1 MDRVT
6 AVAVVCFSHGGIWIS
21 LSCSSGVG
29 EQGFRRPSSSST
41 SRCLPLFSSL
51 NTLLLSPLL
60 CLFLS
65 VSVLMG
71 AGTIRKAQNL
81 LKQYSQHGLDG
92 KKGSNLTPL
101 EGKARC
107 LSGFLPSFSLTFA
120 VFLNCCSCVSE
131 NNSRRKQKLMGPRWF
146 L

>member
-1 MDRVT
+1 MI
-6 AVAVVCFSHGGIWIS
+6 AVVCFSHGGIWIS

-101 EGKARC
+101 EGKA
-107 LSGFLPSFSLTFA
+107 
-120 VFLNCCSCVSE
+120 VFLVSFPLYVFFHFCCVFELLFLRFGKTTVGENRNLWATVVS
-131 NNSRRKQKLMGPRWF
+131 S
-146 L
+146 